1 MGRPE
6 ETQQGSGGDGNTAES
21 LWTVR
26 ECADYLRV
34 SESWI
39 YKHVD
44 LGELPHAKLGR
55 ALRFHP
61 ARVRDYAE
69 KLCGGGGS
77 AKVIPLRGK
86 R

>member
-6 ETQQGSGGDGNTAES
+6 ETAGEAVAKEATAEK

-26 ECADYLRV
+26 ECADYLSMSIHWVYRQV
-34 SESWI
+34 E
-39 YKHVD
+39 K
-44 LGELPHAKLGR
+44 GALPHARLGG

-61 ARVRDYAE
+61 ARIRDYAARMS
-69 KLCGGGGS
+69 GAT
-77 AKVIPLRGK
+77 AKVIPLARRG

>member
-6 ETQQGSGGDGNTAES
+6 ETHGDAAKEATAES

-69 KLCGGGGS
+69 KLCDGGG